1 MRDEALVNGSAFGV
15 GFVVGEWVCTKGERG
30 RRHQAVDEGGFLG

>member
-1 MRDEALVNGSAFGV
+1 MGDEALVNGSAFGV

-30 RRHQAVDEGGFLG
+30 QSVAKSGLSY